1 MLLHPFKRCADTVRT
16 RQIHAAVVRRLSQQ
30 CQQPVDLD
38 RYRMFVDQG
47 SPVWLNQCF
56 KLLANSIRPLLGL
69 NDQSVPLASLF
80 VWPQPAANAKTMTL
94 LKSTVNNFFAFIL
107 LPFRIFPLAQRPP
120 SNQKPL
126 QLFIFYAIRLM
137 KIQFDGFYIRH
148 IIIGCRE
155 RHCTA
160 LNQLYINCSKFTA
173 QKNAEINIF
182 DVRSRKA
189 NTAASTNSV
198 GR

>member
-126 QLFIFYAIRLM
+126 QLFIFL
-137 KIQFDGFYIRH
+137 
-148 IIIGCRE
+148 C
-155 RHCTA
+155 
-160 LNQLYINCSKFTA
+160 
-173 QKNAEINIF
+173 
-182 DVRSRKA
+182 
-189 NTAASTNSV
+189 NSSDENPI
-198 GR
+198 